1 MGRGCSELSSSA
13 EAVVTRLLAEPKLW
27 GCQCLRLFSDAP
39 ACFLLVGLWL
49 RLKAME
55 EKFDY
60 LTQLLLAP
68 PTEEYRQ
75 N

>member
-1 MGRGCSELSSSA
+1 MLTVVYSLSLNGGIA
-13 EAVVTRLLAEPKLW
+13 MLTVVFLAAI
-27 GCQCLRLFSDAP
+27 F
-39 ACFLLVGLWL
+39 ACFLLVGFWL

>member
-1 MGRGCSELSSSA
+1 MLT
-13 EAVVTRLLAEPKLW
+13 VVFLAAI
-27 GCQCLRLFSDAP
+27 F

-68 PTEEYRQ
+68 PAEEYRQ